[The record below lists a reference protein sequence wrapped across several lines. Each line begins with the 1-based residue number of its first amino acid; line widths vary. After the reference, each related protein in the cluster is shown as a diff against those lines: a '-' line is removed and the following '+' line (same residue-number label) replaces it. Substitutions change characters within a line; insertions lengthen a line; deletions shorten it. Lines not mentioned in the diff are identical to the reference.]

1 VVSVRFAPTTEELI
15 IMAILDPLYGTPLAV
30 QLIPQVD
37 RNFAEHLKLRDDQ
50 RSIGLLSVDN
60 DDATYV
66 AIDEA
71 TKMADVEVVY
81 ARSFYAGAK
90 HTSGKW
96 SGEIMAILAGPDPA
110 EVRAGLNAAVDYIQ
124 TKAIWYS
131 ANDDDSIAF
140 FPHVVSRT
148 GSYLSGVCNIP
159 LGTPIAYLVATPNEG
174 LVALDAA
181 LKSADVSIVALT
193 MPPSETNYMGVMLT
207 GDQPA
212 CRAAATA
219 FQNRVLEVASN
230 PINY

>member
-1 VVSVRFAPTTEELI
+1 
-15 IMAILDPLYGTPLAV
+15 MAILDPIYATPLCV

-37 RNFAEHLKLRDDQ
+37 RNLADQLKLTLQQ

-90 HTSGKW
+90 HTSGLL
-96 SGEIMAILAGPDPA
+96 SGEIMAIIAGPDPA
-110 EVRAGLNAAVDYIQ
+110 EVRAGLNAAVQYM
-124 TKAIWYS
+124 KNEAIWYS
-131 ANDDDSIAF
+131 ANEDASIAF
-140 FPHVVSRT
+140 FPHVISRT
-148 GSYLSGVCNIP
+148 GTYLSKICNIP
-159 LGTPIAYLVATPNEG
+159 VGSPIAYLIAPPNEG

-181 LKSADVSIVALT
+181 LKTTNVTIASLT

-212 CRAAATA
+212 CKAAAVA
-219 FQNRVLEVASN
+219 FQNKVLEVAN
-230 PINY
+230 QPFNY

>member
-1 VVSVRFAPTTEELI
+1 
-15 IMAILDPLYGTPLAV
+15 MAILDPIYATPLCV

-37 RNFAEHLKLRDDQ
+37 RNLAEQLKLTPNQ

-90 HTSGKW
+90 HTSGLL

-110 EVRAGLNAAVDYIQ
+110 EVRAGLNAAVQYM
-124 TKAIWYS
+124 KNEAIWYS
-131 ANDDDSIAF
+131 TNEDASIAF
-140 FPHVVSRT
+140 FPHVISRT
-148 GSYLSGVCNIP
+148 GTYLSKICNIP
-159 LGTPIAYLVATPNEG
+159 VGSPIAYLIAPPNEG

-181 LKSADVSIVALT
+181 LKTTNVTIVSLT

-212 CRAAATA
+212 CKAAAVA
-219 FQNRVLEVASN
+219 FQNKVLEVAN
-230 PINY
+230 QPFNY

>member
-1 VVSVRFAPTTEELI
+1 
-15 IMAILDPLYGTPLAV
+15 MAILDPIYGTLLSV
-30 QLIPQVD
+30 QLIPQVE
-37 RNFAEHLKLRDDQ
+37 RNFAEQLKLRPEQ
-50 RSIGLLSVDN
+50 RSIGLLTVDN
-60 DDATYV
+60 DDATYT

-81 ARSFYAGAK
+81 AHSFYAGAK
-90 HTSGKW
+90 HSSGLI

-131 ANDDDSIAF
+131 ANEDASIAF
-140 FPHVVSRT
+140 FPHLISRT
-148 GSYLSGVCNIP
+148 GTYLSKVCNIP
-159 LGTPIAYLVATPNEG
+159 VGSPIAYLVAPPMEG

-181 LKSADVSIVALT
+181 LKAAAVEICALT

-212 CRAAATA
+212 CRAAVAA
-219 FQNRVLEVASN
+219 FQNKVLEVAN
-230 PINY
+230 QPFNY

>member
-1 VVSVRFAPTTEELI
+1 
-15 IMAILDPLYGTPLAV
+15 MAILDPIYAAPLAV

-37 RNFAEHLKLRDDQ
+37 RNFADQLKLTPEQ
-50 RSIGLLSVDN
+50 RSIGLISADN

-66 AIDEA
+66 SIDDA

-81 ARSFYAGAK
+81 ARSFYAGVR

-110 EVRAGLNAAVDYIQ
+110 EVRAGLNAAVDYLRN
-124 TKAIWYS
+124 KAIWYS

-140 FPHVVSRT
+140 FPHVISRT
-148 GSYLSGVCNIP
+148 GSYLSKVCNIP
-159 LGTPIAYLVATPNEG
+159 QGSPIAYLIATPNEG

-181 LKSADVSIVALT
+181 LKAADVTIVSLT
-193 MPPSETNYMGVMLT
+193 MPPSETNYMGVILT

-212 CRAAATA
+212 CRAAAMA
-219 FQNRVLEVASN
+219 FQDKVLEVAN
-230 PINY
+230 DPFNY